1 MARRAIPHDWVSS
14 ALEKPEQRL
23 TQDETRDIFQSRF
36 ESEDGRI
43 YLVRAV
49 VAIDKEPPLVI
60 TVYRTSKVQK
70 YWRPE

>member
-1 MARRAIPHDWVSS
+1 MIRRSIPRAWVSL
-14 ALEKPEQRL
+14 ALENPEQRL
-23 TQDETRDIFQSRF
+23 AQGETKDIFQSRF

-49 VAIDKEPPLVI
+49 VAIDREPPLVI
-60 TVYRTSKVQK
+60 TVYRTSKVEK